1 MKPSNRLISFAHER
15 RTNLRIHETAI
26 ISKDARIGRNV
37 EIGAFTIV
45 NAGVSIGNDST
56 VGAFCELGV
65 PSTNSL
71 LPSLEIGSGSLIRSH
86 SVFYSGSK
94 FGEQLTTGHR
104 VTVRE
109 NTIAGNCLQ
118 IGTLSDIQGD
128 CLIGDYV
135 RFHSNVHVG
144 KESKIEDYVWV
155 FPYVVLTNDPH
166 PPSEL
171 RLGVTLKSFAV
182 IATHSTI
189 LPGVVVG
196 RGALVGAHSLVAKDV
211 AENSVVAGVP
221 ARYRCEASSL
231 LLRDGTGRSAYP
243 WRKHFN
249 RGYPFGMVEKWLSE
263 DT

>member
-1 MKPSNRLISFAHER
+1 LK
-15 RTNLRIHETAI
+15 IHETAL
-26 ISKDARIGRNV
+26 ISKDAQIGKNV

-45 NAGVSIGNDST
+45 NAGVSIGDDST

-71 LPSLEIGSGSLIRSH
+71 LPFLELGPGSLIRSH
-86 SVFYSGSK
+86 SVFYNGSK
-94 FGEQLTTGHR
+94 FGEQLMTGHR

-109 NTIAGNCLQ
+109 NTVAGSNLQ

-128 CLIGDYV
+128 CSIGSYV
-135 RFHSNVHVG
+135 RFHSSVHVG
-144 KESKIEDYVWV
+144 KGSRIEDYVWV

-166 PPSEL
+166 PPSEV
-171 RLGVTLKSFAV
+171 RLGVVLQAYAV

-211 AENSVVAGVP
+211 AENTVVAGVP
-221 ARYRCEASSL
+221 AKYKCETSSL
-231 LLRDGTGRSAYP
+231 LLRDGSDRSAYP

-249 RGYPFGMVEKWLSE
+249 RGYPIDLVTKWLNE
-263 DT
+263 AT

>member
-1 MKPSNRLISFAHER
+1 MK
-15 RTNLRIHETAI
+15 IHETAL
-26 ISKDARIGRNV
+26 ISKDAQIGRNV

-45 NAGVSIGNDST
+45 KSGVSIGDDST

-71 LPSLEIGSGSLIRSH
+71 FPSLEIGSRSLIRSH
-86 SVFYSGSK
+86 SVFYNGSK
-94 FGEQLTTGHR
+94 FGDELTTGHR

-109 NTIAGNCLQ
+109 NTIAGNNLQ

-135 RFHSNVHVG
+135 RFHSSVHVG
-144 KESKIEDYVWV
+144 KESQIEDFVWV

-171 RLGVTLKSFAV
+171 RLGVTLKTYAV

-189 LPGVVVG
+189 LPGVIVG
-196 RGALVGAHSLVAKDV
+196 SGALVGAHSLVAKDV
-211 AENSVVAGVP
+211 VEHTVVSGVP
-221 ARYRCEASSL
+221 ARYKCDTSSI
-231 LLRDGTGRSAYP
+231 LLRDGTGQSAYP
-243 WRKHFN
+243 WRKHF
-249 RGYPFGMVEKWLSE
+249 RRSYPGEVTERWLDE
-263 DT
+263 I